1 MEVFK
6 KCFNTLLIKEN
17 RILKLIFIILGFWLI
32 LYTFYT
38 FVAIKPTYTS
48 NEKRKIG
55 INDFPGIMICPEP
68 PYDMDAL
75 VSRGFGGAF
84 TYSLW
89 GLQCQVGQETNLK
102 MLRKF
107 EEKYQL

>member
-1 MEVFK
+1 MYS
-6 KCFNTLLIKEN
+6 L
-17 RILKLIFIILGFWLI
+17 
-32 LYTFYT
+32 YT

-55 INDFPGIMICPEP
+55 INDFPGIMICPDP

-84 TYSLW
+84 TYF
-89 GLQCQVGQETNLK
+89 VGSSVSGWAGNKSEDVKKVRREVSTLK
-102 MLRKF
+102 STAD
-107 EEKYQL
+107 